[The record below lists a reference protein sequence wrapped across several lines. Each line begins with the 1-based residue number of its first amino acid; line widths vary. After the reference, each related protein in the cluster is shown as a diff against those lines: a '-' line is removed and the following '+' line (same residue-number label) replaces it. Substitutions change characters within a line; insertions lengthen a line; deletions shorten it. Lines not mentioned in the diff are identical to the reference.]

1 MQLQALLT
9 VGWKTDPQTPSS
21 AAQLH
26 KTAIQAGGE
35 YSDVL
40 SAELKSISNDFQI
53 LGLEQL
59 FRRHTDGF
67 KPIKQFIGALV
78 SLPTCEG
85 YPNPLICHID
95 AFAYAFLK
103 GAKNFDFLLPLGD
116 EVNADFRN
124 THMAWSRTITSLEA
138 FERVGEPLPKN
149 SGVTAEQYLSL
160 PKVIVRPSA
169 RDERGVL
176 ATLLVSGPSTLSE
189 ISTDLGLNY
198 TLGQRTL
205 ATFEKMSV
213 IERRPA
219 EIFGIAEAAL
229 PLVVFC
235 LREAMGIDLLSILP
249 SED

>member
-9 VGWKTDPQTPSS
+9 VGWQTEPQTPSS

-26 KTAIQAGGE
+26 NLASHAGGD
-35 YSDVL
+35 YSKAL
-40 SAELKSISNDFQI
+40 SAALKSLSNDFQI

-59 FRRHTDGF
+59 FRKRTAGF
-67 KPIKQFIGALV
+67 NPIKQFIGAL
-78 SLPTCEG
+78 SSMPTYNG
-85 YPNPLICHID
+85 HPNPLICQID

-116 EVNADFRN
+116 ELSTDFRN
-124 THMAWSRTITSLEA
+124 THMGWLRTITSLEA
-138 FERVGEPLPKN
+138 FERFGEPLPKD

-160 PKVIVRPSA
+160 RKVIVRPSA
-169 RDERGVL
+169 RDERCVL
-176 ATLLVSGPSTLSE
+176 ATLLVSGPSTLPE

-205 ATFEKMSV
+205 AAFEKMSV
-213 IERRPA
+213 IERRAA
-219 EIFGIAEAAL
+219 EVLGIAETAL

-235 LREAMGIDLLSILP
+235 LREAMGLDLLSILT